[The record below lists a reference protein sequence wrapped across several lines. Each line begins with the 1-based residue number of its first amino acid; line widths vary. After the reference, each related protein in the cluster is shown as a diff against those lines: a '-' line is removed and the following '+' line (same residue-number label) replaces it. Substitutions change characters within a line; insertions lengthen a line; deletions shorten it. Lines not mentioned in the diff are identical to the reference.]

1 MCATVPSQCNLLQ
14 VQIVEAEKAALQK
27 HVEELEKE
35 NRKMKAQVEAVSK
48 GEQSQVEI
56 LTKRV
61 AALVKD
67 NKEKH
72 ALLVAKGKPSQAAEE
87 KDNKYSKVQA
97 KVFTNDSTEGKA
109 MSRREEVAL
118 RKKRASERM
127 VTKGRGFR

>member
-1 MCATVPSQCNLLQ
+1 MSITLKLSQ
-14 VQIVEAEKAALQK
+14 VQAVEAEKAALQK
-27 HVEELEKE
+27 QVEELEKE
-35 NRKMKAQVEAVSK
+35 NRKVKAQAEAVSK

-72 ALLVAKGKPSQAAEE
+72 ALLVAKGKPAHSGEE
-87 KDNKYSKVQA
+87 KDSKYNKVQA
-97 KVFTNDSTEGKA
+97 KVFNSTSTEGKT
-109 MSRREEVAL
+109 MSRREEIAL
-118 RKKRASERM
+118 RKKQASERM